1 MAVGQCPPSPQ
12 RRTCVSA
19 LSLSAFPQAD
29 KLEDSFRIGLATGF
43 DPLPAE
49 AAVGHRRLRNL
60 ATSAF
65 AASCAAV
72 ASLNFLTSAGLVL
85 PRPIGSAALFK
96 ANALRSAA
104 MAL

>member
-1 MAVGQCPPSPQ
+1 MGRIYKGERSAPLILKTVSVLAPQ
-12 RRTCVSA
+12 SA
-19 LSLSAFPQAD
+19 STFCLQ
-29 KLEDSFRIGLATGF
+29 
-43 DPLPAE
+43 E

-72 ASLNFLTSAGLVL
+72 ASLNFLISAGLVL
-85 PRPIGSAALFK
+85 ARPIGSADLFK